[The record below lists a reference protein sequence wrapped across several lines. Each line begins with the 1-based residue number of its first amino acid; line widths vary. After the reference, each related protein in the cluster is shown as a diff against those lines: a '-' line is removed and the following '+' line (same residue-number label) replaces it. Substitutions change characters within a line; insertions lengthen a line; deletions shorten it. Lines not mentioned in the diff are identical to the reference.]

1 MAVAD
6 YFLKIA
12 EIEGESKD
20 EKHPNELQISSWSWG
35 ATNAASNPLGG
46 GGGSGKVSMQDFH
59 FVINYG
65 KHSPK
70 LMEACATGKHIKEA
84 TLTCRK
90 AGGQQEEF
98 LVWKFY
104 DLLISSYQTGG
115 SNASEILPMDQCS
128 FGFAKIEQ
136 EYKEQ
141 NEKGTL
147 VGNVKA
153 GFDLKKNQKV

>member
-6 YFLKIA
+6 YFLKIQD
-12 EIEGESKD
+12 IEGESKD
-20 EKHPNELQISSWSWG
+20 EKHQNELQISSWSWG
-35 ATNAASNPLGG
+35 ATNSGSNPIGG
-46 GGGSGKVSMQDFH
+46 GAGSGKVNMQDFH
-59 FVINYG
+59 FVIQYG

-70 LMEACATGKHIKEA
+70 VMEAVATGKHIKEA

-98 LVWKFY
+98 LVWKFT
-104 DLLISSYQTGG
+104 DLIISSYQTGG
-115 SNASEILPMDQCS
+115 SDKSEVLPMDQCS

-141 NEKGTL
+141 GPDGTL

-153 GFDLKKNQKV
+153 GYDLKKNQKV